1 MSTNAHSPTKE
12 SNVDTSAVVQAGAAA
27 AAAASQPAP
36 GSFRCVFTWPS
47 MQKASLTLAMP
58 ASSLAE
64 KDPQG
69 TSMFSGKLRFGGG
82 EVSLRRAV
90 LGIVP
95 IKLLFNYKCSNTFY
109 CLS

>member
-82 EVSLRRAV
+82 EVSLLRAV

-95 IKLLFNYKCSNTFY
+95 MKLLFNYK
-109 CLS
+109 